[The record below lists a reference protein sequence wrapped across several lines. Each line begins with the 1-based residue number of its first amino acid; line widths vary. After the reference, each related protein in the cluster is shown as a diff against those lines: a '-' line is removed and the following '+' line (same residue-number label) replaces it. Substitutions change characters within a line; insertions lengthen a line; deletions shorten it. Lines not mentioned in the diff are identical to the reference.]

1 MKPSTYLLAALLL
14 PTSLGL
20 VACGGDAP
28 APPADVQARI
38 SSDLGNVL
46 AQTKAASDA
55 GTSGLP
61 MGSTIAL
68 LERLIPGT
76 SSTTVVAGLLPRP
89 ADGAGGSGSAG
100 SAGSL
105 DPDAIIQELNTK
117 LFTDANYQGDG
128 IYAVPAE
135 LVCSS
140 SVTDEN
146 GNTTTAIAPDCASNL
161 AASQLR
167 IHVTEAGS
175 ELAFAVQVDA
185 AHDEPVSIRLTHT
198 SLGLTL
204 DLDGASRAI
213 TALAPIFGATA
224 PNAELSGQVSGELE
238 ILGAAHLR
246 ASLTIDRDLAI
257 AVGDTGVDL
266 TGDAAARFT
275 SAAASVLSIE
285 LDGSAA
291 SPTAQLDVAVAATT
305 AHIPGNTDEGT
316 VSEDLDLPGMTA
328 SATLSATGVAFS
340 NLGLG
345 DRTTTL
351 TRGGQRAVA
360 IDLNPSDG
368 RSLAASLATSDLGV
382 ETLTVSPKLDLHLAI
397 DHAALGDSAPAYD
410 VSQVLL
416 TGGLASTETSTRVT
430 GELKIVTT
438 PAHFGID
445 ATAGQCVTASDETDP
460 VTGSTFTAWVAGTC
474 E

>member
-28 APPADVQARI
+28 APPAEIQARI

-55 GTSGLP
+55 GTSALP
-61 MGSTIAL
+61 MGSAISML
-68 LERLIPGT
+68 QRLIPGT
-76 SSTTVVAGLLPRP
+76 SSSTVVSALLPRP
-89 ADGAGGSGSAG
+89 ADGSAG
-100 SAGSL
+100 SASGTGF
-105 DPDAIIQELNTK
+105 DPDAIIQELDTK

-135 LVCSS
+135 LVCAATL
-140 SVTDEN
+140 TDAN
-146 GNTTTAIAPDCASNL
+146 GNTTTTVDAECASNL
-161 AASQLR
+161 AAAQLR
-167 IHVTEAGS
+167 IRVTESGS

-185 AHDEPVSIRLTHT
+185 AHDEPVSITLTHT

-204 DLDGASRAI
+204 DLDNASHAI
-213 TALAPIFGATA
+213 TALAPIFGSTA
-224 PNAELSGQVSGELE
+224 PNATLSGQISSELE
-238 ILGAAHLR
+238 ILGPAHLR

-266 TGDAAARFT
+266 AGDAATRFA
-275 SAAASVLSIE
+275 SAAAPVLSIE
-285 LDGSAA
+285 LDGGAS
-291 SPTAQLDVAVAATT
+291 SPTAQLDVGLAATT
-305 AHIPGNTDEGT
+305 AHIPGDPGAGT
-316 VSEDLDLPGMTA
+316 ASEDLDLPGATA
-328 SATLSATGVAFS
+328 SATLSATGVAVS

-351 TRGGQRAVA
+351 SRGGQRAVA

-368 RSLAASLATSDLGV
+368 RALGATLATSAVGV

-397 DHAALGDSAPAYD
+397 DHAALGDTAPEYD

-416 TGGLASTETSTRVT
+416 TGGLAATSTSTRVT

-438 PAHFGID
+438 PARFGID

-460 VTGSTFTAWVAGTC
+460 ATGSTFTAWVAGPC